1 VVGEPV
7 ALAVPRGAGWGAADP
22 AVRSLKRS
30 LRRSRRRRQLAAA
43 AFVTPLL
50 VFTLLVFVV
59 PIGDM
64 LRRSFWNAELAAAW
78 PNVRAA
84 MTTWHAEGAHGVPPE
99 PVFAALA
106 EDLRKTYGSP
116 PLATAARRLNYDLEN
131 GRSLVINTG
140 RRVAQLD
147 GPKGTWTETLAALDP
162 RWGAH
167 ETWAA
172 IDRAR
177 VPLTDF
183 FLLAALDLQRD
194 EGQIVRKPAQQAIYL
209 EVLGRTFSIS
219 LTVTLACLVLG
230 FPVAYAIASQPPSRA
245 NLLLMLVLLPFWT
258 PLLVR
263 TAAWVVV
270 LQENGLANQLLA
282 GLGLIDRPLRLI
294 YNRTGVLVAMTHVL
308 MPFMILPLY
317 SVMKGVPPSLMRAA
331 LSLGAPPFTAFRR
344 VYLPQVMPGVAAGA
358 LLVFILALG
367 YYITPALV
375 GGGADQM
382 ISAFVAFNTTDTANW
397 SLAAALG
404 TVLLAATF
412 VLFAVATRLGGRY
425 RLGVLG

>member
-1 VVGEPV
+1 VGGEPV
-7 ALAVPRGAGWGAADP
+7 AGAAP
-22 AVRSLKRS
+22 AAPVSFQRS
-30 LRRSRRRRQLAAA
+30 LRRGLRRRQLIAAI
-43 AFVTPLL
+43 FVAPLL
-50 VFTLLVFVV
+50 VFTLLVFIV
-59 PIGDM
+59 PLGDM
-64 LRRSFWNAELAAAW
+64 LRRSVWNAEVAAAW
-78 PNVRAA
+78 PNLRAA
-84 MTTWHAEGAHGVPPE
+84 MGEWREAGGHGVPGE
-99 PVFAALA
+99 SVFAALA
-106 EDLRKTYGSP
+106 RDLRATQGTP
-116 PLATAARRLNYDLEN
+116 ALGTAARRLNYDLDN
-131 GRSLVINTG
+131 GRSLIFNTA
-140 RRVAQLD
+140 RRLAGAGQ
-147 GPKGTWTETLAALDP
+147 PAATWTETLVGIDR
-162 RWGAH
+162 RWGEV

-172 IDRAR
+172 LDRAR

-183 FLLAALDLQRD
+183 FLLAALDLQRE
-194 EGQIVRKPAQQAIYL
+194 EGGIVQGPPQQAIYL

-219 LTVTLACLVLG
+219 LAVTLACLVLG
-230 FPVAYAIASQPPSRA
+230 FPVAYVIAAQPPSRA

-282 GLGLIDRPLRLI
+282 ALHLIDRPLRLL
-294 YNRTGVLVAMTHVL
+294 YNRTGVLIAMTHVL
-308 MPFMILPLY
+308 LPFMILPLH
-317 SVMKGVPPSLMRAA
+317 SVMRGVPPSLMRAA

-344 VYLPQVMPGVAAGA
+344 VYLPQVMPGIAAGA

-375 GGGADQM
+375 GGGGDQM
-382 ISAFVAFNTTDTANW
+382 ISTFIAFNTTDTANW

-412 VLFAVATRLGGRY
+412 ALFAVAARLGARY

>member
-1 VVGEPV
+1 M
-7 ALAVPRGAGWGAADP
+7 ARGAGPEAADT
-22 AVRSLKRS
+22 VSLSLRRS
-30 LRRSRRRRQLAAA
+30 LRRSRRRRQIAAA
-43 AFVTPLL
+43 GFVAPLL
-50 VFTLLVFVV
+50 VFTLLVFLL

-78 PNVRAA
+78 PGVRAA
-84 MTTWHAEGAHGVPPE
+84 MGAWRAESGHGVPPE

-106 EDLRKTYGSP
+106 QDFRRTYGT
-116 PLATAARRLNYDLEN
+116 AAFGAAARRLNYDLEN
-131 GRSLVINTG
+131 GRSLVFNTG

-147 GPKGTWTETLAALDP
+147 QPTGTWTATLIGIDR
-162 RWGAH
+162 RWGAP

-177 VPLTDF
+177 VPFTDF

-194 EGQIVRKPAQQAIYL
+194 AEGLARKPAQQAIYL
-209 EVLGRTFSIS
+209 DVLGRTFSIS
-219 LTVTLACLVLG
+219 LAVTLACLVLG
-230 FPVAYAIASQPPSRA
+230 FPVAYAIAAQPPSRA

-263 TAAWVVV
+263 TAAWVVL
-270 LQENGLANQLLA
+270 LQENGLANQLLLA
-282 GLGLIDRPLRLI
+282 LRLIDRPLRLI

-308 MPFMILPLY
+308 LPFMILPLY
-317 SVMKGVPPSLMRAA
+317 SVMKGVPPSLIRAA
-331 LSLGAPPFTAFRR
+331 LSLGARPFTAFRR

-382 ISAFVAFNTTDTANW
+382 ISTFIAFNTTDTANW

-412 VLFAVATRLGGRY
+412 VLFAIAARLGGRY